1 MPRRITQSIAY
12 LLPGSAPR
20 RVARANRRAL
30 RGIQFAL
37 TLILASVAIASCKG
51 TAQSP
56 AAARSYQR
64 TQQPVLQGPRQS
76 QRPRGNR
83 DAATSASGSTQNI
96 RVNIGF
102 RSRSQFNEHFAK
114 HGPEFGQVTQE
125 EYLREAQTLRDAP
138 AGGNVEEIRR
148 SDGTVSRYDRA
159 SGAFIAF
166 NADGTIRTFFKPNNG
181 EAYFRRQAT
190 RSH

>member
-37 TLILASVAIASCKG
+37 TVILASVAIASCKG

-56 AAARSYQR
+56 AAARSYQP
-64 TQQPVLQGPRQS
+64 TQQPVLQGTRQS
-76 QRPRGNR
+76 QRPLGNR
-83 DAATSASGSTQNI
+83 DAATSASESTQNI
-96 RVNIGF
+96 RTNIGF
-102 RSRSQFNEHFAK
+102 HSRNQFNDHFAK
-114 HGPEFGQVTQE
+114 HGAEFGQVTQE